1 MGVSISLEVRGAQ
14 QRYRGHSMFLDM
26 FSSDGRSSTVTSSNF
41 FKTGSNSNTS
51 LNMPHIKEATSSS
64 HEKADSSDGFLPLN
78 YQLKTMCLAKKAVQM
93 PNKGEHGFL
102 LFCGLG
108 ARKWE
113 VEMNCNSLTFKQ
125 AILNIYPRLRSVIGY
140 NLYTVAKDKKTFE
153 KIPEKVNTPKRIR
166 SYLGSHFTGCLII
179 VPVSDIVLME
189 EKREHLRQ
197 IDMDQVGG
205 SLQAQTGQPPPTSPT
220 DLTRH
225 RSLCLICG
233 KIEKTP
239 GTGSFYKIMEDVFD
253 NYGSGSRETI
263 VKKLT
268 EILGFSFET
277 SKRKFL
283 ASLEICK
290 KCLRTCMDI
299 VRLEEQVK
307 KSKEE
312 MISNFFT
319 TTSKYNKSHG
329 SQTEEPKINNHPG
342 PYSIPQVVNGNP
354 PFLVQPTAFLNPHA
368 HKNLQYGNG
377 YVQFLQPAVRRLGEE
392 NTLEVIC
399 PTSGVGSDYTPSEVG
414 SSSFAQGKPRD
425 DLNDEGSSC
434 YSPKQFDTQSYA
446 STFSFRSSSSIR
458 SKAEIKS
465 YDGPICVESDIKEME
480 DQEEKE
486 KVEVPKCE
494 SNDTSPFSPTSPRS
508 TTSRKSESLA
518 SSPGPDDKEE
528 MEERMKPCK
537 KRKIVQEPE
546 QEQDVD
552 EKAPNEKIRKK
563 EDESNDSTVYQEQID
578 PSTSGSDNST

>member
-1 MGVSISLEVRGAQ
+1 
-14 QRYRGHSMFLDM
+14 
-26 FSSDGRSSTVTSSNF
+26 
-41 FKTGSNSNTS
+41 
-51 LNMPHIKEATSSS
+51 MPHIKETTSKSQ
-64 HEKADSSDGFLPLN
+64 ERPDTSDDYLPLN

-93 PNKGEHGFL
+93 PNKEEHGFL

-166 SYLGSHFTGCLII
+166 SYLGSHFTGCMII

-197 IDMDQVGG
+197 IDMEQVHG
-205 SLQAQTGQPPPTSPT
+205 SDGLQTVQQQLATSET
-220 DLTRH
+220 DSNRH

-233 KIEKTP
+233 KIEKTS
-239 GTGSFYKIMEDVFD
+239 GTGTFYKILEETID
-253 NYGSGSRETI
+253 NYGTGSRETI

-299 VRLEEQVK
+299 VRLEEQLK

-329 SQTEEPKINNHPG
+329 GSQTEDPRPAL
-342 PYSIPQVVNGNP
+342 PLPQVVNGNH
-354 PFLVQPTAFLNPHA
+354 PFLVQPMAFLNPGA

-377 YVQFLQPAVRRLGEE
+377 YVQFLQPTVRRVPGGDQM
-392 NTLEVIC
+392 EV
-399 PTSGVGSDYTPSEVG
+399 TYGAGSDYTPSEMG
-414 SSSFAQGKPRD
+414 PSSYPPSKPRE
-425 DLNDEGSSC
+425 DLVDEGSSC
-434 YSPKQFDTQSYA
+434 CSPKPFDTQSYA
-446 STFSFRSSSSIR
+446 STFSFKSSSSIR

-465 YDGPICVESDIKEME
+465 YEPTSVVAGRKETE
-480 DQEEKE
+480 DPTDKE
-486 KVEVPKCE
+486 KLAEIHKCE
-494 SNDTSPFSPTSPRS
+494 SNDTSPFSQTSPRS
-508 TTSRKSESLA
+508 TSSSKSESLA
-518 SSPGPDDKEE
+518 SSPGPDDKDE
-528 MEERMKPCK
+528 MEERMKPWK
-537 KRKIVQEPE
+537 KRKIVQDHDLDLDQKGPE
-546 QEQDVD
+546 
-552 EKAPNEKIRKK
+552 EKIAKK
-563 EDESNDSTVYQEQID
+563 EEENTENTDSQVYQEQLD
-578 PSTSGSDNST
+578 PGTSGSDH

>member
-1 MGVSISLEVRGAQ
+1 
-14 QRYRGHSMFLDM
+14 
-26 FSSDGRSSTVTSSNF
+26 
-41 FKTGSNSNTS
+41 
-51 LNMPHIKEATSSS
+51 MPHIKEAISSS
-64 HEKADSSDGFLPLN
+64 QETFLPLN

-93 PNKGEHGFL
+93 PNKEEHGFL

-153 KIPEKVNTPKRIR
+153 RIPEKVNTPKRIR

-197 IDMDQVGG
+197 IDMEQVEGVG
-205 SLQAQTGQPPPTSPT
+205 HSQTSHLLPGSPT
-220 DLTRH
+220 DLSRQ

-239 GTGSFYKIMEDVFD
+239 GTGSFYKIMEETID
-253 NYGSGSRETI
+253 NYGTGSRETI

-299 VRLEEQVK
+299 ARLEDQVK

-329 SQTEEPKINNHPG
+329 AQTEEPKSHSA
-342 PYSIPQVVNGNP
+342 PYSIPQVVSGN
-354 PFLVQPTAFLNPHA
+354 QPYLLQPMAFLNPHA

-377 YVQFLQPAVRRLGEE
+377 YVQFLQPTVRRMGEQ
-392 NTLEVIC
+392 NTLEVVC
-399 PTSGVGSDYTPSEVG
+399 PPGPGGSDYAPSEVG
-414 SSSFAQGKPRD
+414 SSTAPSKSRD
-425 DLNDEGSSC
+425 DINDEGSSC
-434 YSPKQFDTQSYA
+434 CSPKQFDTQSYA
-446 STFSFRSSSSIR
+446 STFSFRSSSSVR

-465 YDGPICVESDIKEME
+465 YDEPICVESDNKDTE
-480 DQEEKE
+480 DQELKE
-486 KVEVPKCE
+486 KLEVPKCE

-546 QEQDVD
+546 PEQEVEEKATD
-552 EKAPNEKIRKK
+552 EKIAKK

-578 PSTSGSDNST
+578 PSTSGSDH

>member
-1 MGVSISLEVRGAQ
+1 
-14 QRYRGHSMFLDM
+14 
-26 FSSDGRSSTVTSSNF
+26 VTSSNF
-41 FKTGSNSNTS
+41 FQNGLQPNIS
-51 LNMPHIKEATSSS
+51 LTMPHIKETTSKSQ
-64 HEKADSSDGFLPLN
+64 ERPDTSDDYLPLN
-78 YQLKTMCLAKKAVQM
+78 YQLKTMCLAKKTVQM
-93 PNKGEHGFL
+93 PNKEEHGFL

-166 SYLGSHFTGCLII
+166 SYLGSHFTGCMII

-197 IDMDQVGG
+197 IDMEQVHG
-205 SLQAQTGQPPPTSPT
+205 SDGIQTVQHPQSASTET
-220 DLTRH
+220 DNNRH

-233 KIEKTP
+233 KIEKTS
-239 GTGSFYKIMEDVFD
+239 GTGTFYKILEETID

-299 VRLEEQVK
+299 ARLEEQLK

-329 SQTEEPKINNHPG
+329 GSQGEDPKLSGHNSG
-342 PYSIPQVVNGNP
+342 PAVSLPQVVNGNH
-354 PFLVQPTAFLNPHA
+354 PFLVQPMAFLNPQA

-377 YVQFLQPAVRRLGEE
+377 FVQFLQPTMRRVPVGDQ
-392 NTLEVIC
+392 TAMEVIC
-399 PTSGVGSDYTPSEVG
+399 GGGSDYPPSEMG
-414 SSSFAQGKPRD
+414 PSGFTPGKPRE
-425 DLNDEGSSC
+425 DLIDEGSSC
-434 YSPKQFDTQSYA
+434 CSPKPFDTQSYA
-446 STFSFRSSSSIR
+446 STFSFKSSSSIR

-465 YDGPICVESDIKEME
+465 YEPSRAEAEIKETE
-480 DQEEKE
+480 VQHDKE
-486 KVEVPKCE
+486 KLVEIHNHKCE
-494 SNDTSPFSPTSPRS
+494 SNDTSPFSQTSPRS
-508 TTSRKSESLA
+508 TTSSKSESLA
-518 SSPGPDDKEE
+518 SSPGPDDKDE
-528 MEERMKPCK
+528 MEERMKPWK
-537 KRKIVQEPE
+537 KRKIIQDHLD
-546 QEQDVD
+546 DVD
-552 EKAPNEKIRKK
+552 IDQKGPEEKIAKK
-563 EDESNDSTVYQEQID
+563 EDEKTENTDSQVYQEQLD
-578 PSTSGSDNST
+578 PSTSGSDH